1 MSGTTSTKF
10 APYNEW
16 TARMPN
22 AVHLSHMIP
31 SCEESVKNISGVKIE
46 ENQLDKNGTTLWSV
60 KNNFQV
66 PTIKQ
71 N

>member
-1 MSGTTSTKF
+1 
-10 APYNEW
+10 
-16 TARMPN
+16 MPN
-22 AVHLSHMIP
+22 AVHLSCMIP

-46 ENQLDKNGTTLWSV
+46 ENLLDKNGTTLWSV
-60 KNNFQV
+60 KNNFQL

>member
-1 MSGTTSTKF
+1 
-10 APYNEW
+10 
-16 TARMPN
+16 
-22 AVHLSHMIP
+22 MIP
-31 SCEESVKNISGVKIE
+31 SCEESVRNISGIKIE
-46 ENQLDKNGTTLWSV
+46 ENRLDKNGTTLWSV